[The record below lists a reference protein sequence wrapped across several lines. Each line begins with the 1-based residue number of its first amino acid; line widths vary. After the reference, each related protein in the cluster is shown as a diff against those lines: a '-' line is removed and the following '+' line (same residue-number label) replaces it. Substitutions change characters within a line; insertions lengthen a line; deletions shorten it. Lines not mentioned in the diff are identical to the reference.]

1 MIEHNTVLRLLLP
14 AETIPTGS
22 TVTKPSGSQE
32 YILSHS
38 LRVYADRKDDL
49 EGFTVSGFFLQ
60 GPSGSINQVPGDKV
74 LCWNVK
80 ASALVDFL
88 ESEWETDQ

>member
-1 MIEHNTVLRLLLP
+1 MIEPNTVLRLLLP

-32 YILSHS
+32 YLLTHS

-60 GPSGSINQVPGDKV
+60 GPSGINQIPGDKV
-74 LCWNVK
+74 LCWNVR
-80 ASALVDFL
+80 ASTLVDFL
-88 ESEWETDQ
+88 ESGWETDK